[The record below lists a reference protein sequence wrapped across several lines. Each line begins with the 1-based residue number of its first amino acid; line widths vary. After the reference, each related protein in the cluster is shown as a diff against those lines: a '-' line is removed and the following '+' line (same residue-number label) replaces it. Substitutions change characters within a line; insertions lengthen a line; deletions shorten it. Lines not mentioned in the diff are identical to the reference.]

1 MAGSINGRILRV
13 DLTEGR
19 IWTEEPGDAF
29 YRKYPGGRAIIAH
42 YLLTEVPPETDALG
56 PDNRLIFAMG
66 PITGVQLPGNAR
78 HSVGAKSPL
87 TGFYGEGEA
96 GGFWNAELKDA
107 GWDAIVVQG
116 AAIKPVYL
124 WIDDLNV
131 EIRDAGHLWGKI
143 TGDVEEAIQ
152 LELGV
157 TVRVAQTGIAGE
169 NLVKI
174 ASVCNDLNEF
184 AGRCGMGAVMGSKKL
199 KAIAVRG
206 SNRTTPVDIGPI
218 RETTRW
224 VPTTFGEGQEHFIMH
239 EWGTGAR
246 VRSKQ
251 IEGHV
256 ISHNFRDG
264 MLEGA
269 ENVDAQ
275 AMKATVVNRMDGC
288 FACSVRCKKRVKF
301 ATANVTVDE
310 KYGGPEYESFGAIG
324 SNCGV
329 VDMITICKACE
340 MMNYL
345 SLDSISTGSAIAW
358 AMEMV
363 ELGKLTPDD
372 LQGAELRW
380 GNGED
385 LLAMIE
391 MIARR
396 EGIGKLLAEGATL
409 AARQLGKDSEKY
421 VVAVKGLDLGMH
433 DPRAMEGMRKQFP
446 VSPVGGD
453 HCGAAHKGPSLM
465 NTLGICQMLVYD
477 DDRMLALLNAAT
489 GWDMDAAEM
498 DDVYER
504 GITMTRLF
512 NLREG
517 ATAADDKLP
526 WRMHQPLALGP
537 MKDQVLS
544 EDLVLSETRDYYESR
559 GWDRESGVPDG
570 ATVERLGLRAV
581 AG

>member
-1 MAGSINGRILRV
+1 MDGSINGRILRV
-13 DLTEGR
+13 DLSEGR

-29 YRKYPGGRAIIAH
+29 FRKYPGGRAIIAH
-42 YLLTEVPPETDALG
+42 YLMTEVPPETDALG
-56 PDNRLIFAMG
+56 PENRLIFACG
-66 PITGVQLPGNAR
+66 PMTGVQLPGNAR

-96 GGFWNAELKDA
+96 GGFWNAELKNA

-116 AAIKPVYL
+116 AAAKPVYL
-124 WIDDLNV
+124 WIDDLEV
-131 EIRDAGHLWGKI
+131 GIRDAAHLWGKI
-143 TGDVEEAIQ
+143 TGDVQEAIQ
-152 LELGV
+152 VELGDD
-157 TVRVAQTGIAGE
+157 VRVAQTGIAGE
-169 NLVKI
+169 NLSRI
-174 ASVCNDLNEF
+174 ACVCNDLNEF
-184 AGRCGMGAVMGSKKL
+184 AGRTGMGAVMGSKKL

-206 SNRTTPVDIGPI
+206 SNRIMPVDTGPI

-288 FACSVRCKKRVKF
+288 YACSVRCKKRVRF
-301 ATANVTVDE
+301 ETAKVTVDD

-345 SLDSISTGSAIAW
+345 ALDSISTGSAIAW

-363 ELGKLTPDD
+363 ELGKLTAED
-372 LQGAELRW
+372 LQGDTLQW
-380 GNGED
+380 GSGAD
-385 LLAMIE
+385 LLNMIE
-391 MIARR
+391 KIARR
-396 EGIGKLLAEGATL
+396 EGLGDLLADGATR
-409 AARQLGKDSEKY
+409 AARKLGKDSEKY

-453 HCGAAHKGPSLM
+453 HCGAAHKTPSLM

-477 DDRMLALLNAAT
+477 DDRMLSLLNAAT
-489 GWDMDAAEM
+489 CWDMTEDEL

-517 ATAADDKLP
+517 MTTADDKLP
-526 WRMHQPLALGP
+526 WRMHQPLAMGP

-544 EDLVLSETRDYYESR
+544 EDLVRGETEDYYEAR
-559 GWDRESGVPDG
+559 GWDRDSGVPLT
-570 ATVERLGLRAV
+570 ATIERLGLQVV

>member
-157 TVRVAQTGIAGE
+157 NVRVAQTGIAGE

-288 FACSVRCKKRVKF
+288 FVCSVRCKKRVKF
-301 ATANVTVDE
+301 ASWSATSRCKISSPLRRTDSSEQIAAIFGSASMDTDSAAAAVSKKLSVTAPPTLSMNFSHCCRATGCE
-310 KYGGPEYESFGAIG
+310 RIFRTPSRRAPG
-324 SNCGV
+324 SPASRC
-329 VDMITICKACE
+329 
-340 MMNYL
+340 
-345 SLDSISTGSAIAW
+345 STGHTSSPTT
-358 AMEMV
+358 V
-363 ELGKLTPDD
+363 
-372 LQGAELRW
+372 
-380 GNGED
+380 
-385 LLAMIE
+385 
-391 MIARR
+391 
-396 EGIGKLLAEGATL
+396 IG
-409 AARQLGKDSEKY
+409 RS
-421 VVAVKGLDLGMH
+421 
-433 DPRAMEGMRKQFP
+433 
-446 VSPVGGD
+446 
-453 HCGAAHKGPSLM
+453 
-465 NTLGICQMLVYD
+465 
-477 DDRMLALLNAAT
+477 
-489 GWDMDAAEM
+489 
-498 DDVYER
+498 
-504 GITMTRLF
+504 
-512 NLREG
+512 
-517 ATAADDKLP
+517 
-526 WRMHQPLALGP
+526 
-537 MKDQVLS
+537 
-544 EDLVLSETRDYYESR
+544 SR
-559 GWDRESGVPDG
+559 SW
-570 ATVERLGLRAV
+570 
-581 AG
+581 